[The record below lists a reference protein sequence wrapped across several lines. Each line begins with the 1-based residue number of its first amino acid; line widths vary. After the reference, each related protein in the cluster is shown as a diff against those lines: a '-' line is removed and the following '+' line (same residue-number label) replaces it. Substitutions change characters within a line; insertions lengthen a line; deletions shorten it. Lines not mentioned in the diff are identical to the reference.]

1 MVLISEQQML
11 NAVCVNRP
19 KNRKILKFFKNLE
32 GGTYKDVN
40 PNNEMAAVA
49 PEGGNLAV
57 FIGFVMGYLKQLK
70 VGNCLMH
77 GLSDN

>member
-1 MVLISEQQML
+1 M
-11 NAVCVNRP
+11 
-19 KNRKILKFFKNLE
+19 E

-49 PEGGNLAV
+49 PEGGKFAV

-70 VGNCLMH
+70 VGNLLMH

>member
-1 MVLISEQQML
+1 M
-11 NAVCVNRP
+11 
-19 KNRKILKFFKNLE
+19 E

-49 PEGGNLAV
+49 PEGGKFAV

>member
-1 MVLISEQQML
+1 ML
-11 NAVCVNRP
+11 NAVCVNTG
-19 KNRKILKFFKNLE
+19 LKTVKFLKFKNLE